1 MSEEELKRKN
11 IKLLRK
17 KSNIKY
23 TVNEYKKCK
32 NKTHLLVGITMLIGL
47 LPIPGLLKIMEAINT
62 KTFIILTTGVAL
74 SSLYGSIKTKKH
86 FKNKMKNLKLNNPEI
101 DFENFT
107 EQNLDVL
114 DKEIQAL
121 NNMAIQEVKPKKI
134 EKQNPKEKQK
144 PKVYQSLTSVHTQ
157 VPNPKGYTKTLTLK
171 RRG

>member
-1 MSEEELKRKN
+1 MSEQELKRKN

-17 KSNIKY
+17 KITLKDKIM
-23 TVNEYKKCK
+23 EYKKCK

-47 LPIPGLLKIMEAINT
+47 LPIPSLLKIMEAINT
-62 KTFIILTTGVAL
+62 KTFIILITGIAL
-74 SSLYGSIKTKKH
+74 SSLYETTKIKKH

-121 NNMAIQEVKPKKI
+121 NNMAMQEVKPKKI
-134 EKQNPKEKQK
+134 EKQK
-144 PKVYQSLTSVHTQ
+144 PKVYQSLQPIHVKT
-157 VPNPKGYTKTLTLK
+157 PNTKGYTKTLTLK

>member
-1 MSEEELKRKN
+1 MSEQELKRKN

-17 KSNIKY
+17 KITLKNKIM
-23 TVNEYKKCK
+23 EYKKCK

-47 LPIPGLLKIMEAINT
+47 LPIPSLLKIMEAINT
-62 KTFIILTTGVAL
+62 KTFITLITGIVL
-74 SSLYGSIKTKKH
+74 SSLYETTKIKKH

-107 EQNLDVL
+107 EQNIDVL

-121 NNMAIQEVKPKKI
+121 NNMAMQEVKPKKI
-134 EKQNPKEKQK
+134 EKQK
-144 PKVYQSLTSVHTQ
+144 PKLHQSLQPIHVKA
-157 VPNPKGYTKTLTLK
+157 PNTKGYTKTLTLK

>member
-1 MSEEELKRKN
+1 MSEQELKRKN

-17 KSNIKY
+17 KITLKDKIM
-23 TVNEYKKCK
+23 EYKKCK

-47 LPIPGLLKIMEAINT
+47 LPIPSLLKIMEAINT
-62 KTFIILTTGVAL
+62 KTFITLITGIVL
-74 SSLYGSIKTKKH
+74 SSLYETTKIKKH

-107 EQNLDVL
+107 EQNIDVL

-121 NNMAIQEVKPKKI
+121 NNMAMQEVKPKKI
-134 EKQNPKEKQK
+134 EKQK
-144 PKVYQSLTSVHTQ
+144 PKLHQSLQPIHVKA
-157 VPNPKGYTKTLTLK
+157 PNTKGYTKTLTLK

>member
-1 MSEEELKRKN
+1 MSEQELKRKN

-17 KSNIKY
+17 KITLKNKIM
-23 TVNEYKKCK
+23 EYKKCK

-47 LPIPGLLKIMEAINT
+47 LPIPSLLKIMEVINT
-62 KTFIILTTGVAL
+62 KTFIILITGIAL
-74 SSLYGSIKTKKH
+74 GSLYDTTEIKKH

-107 EQNLDVL
+107 EQKLYVL

-121 NNMAIQEVKPKKI
+121 NNMAMQEVKTKKI
-134 EKQNPKEKQK
+134 EKQK
-144 PKVYQSLTSVHTQ
+144 PKVYESLQPIHVKA
-157 VPNPKGYTKTLTLK
+157 PNPKGHVKSIGTLK

>member
-1 MSEEELKRKN
+1 MSEQELKRKN

-17 KSNIKY
+17 KITLKDKIM
-23 TVNEYKKCK
+23 EYKKCK

-47 LPIPGLLKIMEAINT
+47 LPIPSLLKIMEAINT
-62 KTFIILTTGVAL
+62 KTFITLITGIVL
-74 SSLYGSIKTKKH
+74 SSLYETTKIKKH

-107 EQNLDVL
+107 EQNIDVL

-121 NNMAIQEVKPKKI
+121 NNMAMQEVKPKKI
-134 EKQNPKEKQK
+134 EKQK
-144 PKVYQSLTSVHTQ
+144 PKLHQSLQPIHVKA
-157 VPNPKGYTKTLTLK
+157 PNTKEYTKTLTLK

>member
-1 MSEEELKRKN
+1 MSEQELKRKN

-17 KSNIKY
+17 KITLKDKIM
-23 TVNEYKKCK
+23 EYKKCK

-47 LPIPGLLKIMEAINT
+47 LPIPSLLKIMEAINT
-62 KTFIILTTGVAL
+62 KTFITLITGIVL
-74 SSLYGSIKTKKH
+74 SSLYETTKIKKH

-121 NNMAIQEVKPKKI
+121 NNMAMQEVKPKKI
-134 EKQNPKEKQK
+134 EKQK
-144 PKVYQSLTSVHTQ
+144 PKLHQSLQPIHVKA
-157 VPNPKGYTKTLTLK
+157 PNTKGYTKTLTLK

>member
-1 MSEEELKRKN
+1 MSEQELKRKN

-17 KSNIKY
+17 KITLKNKIM
-23 TVNEYKKCK
+23 EYKKCK

-47 LPIPGLLKIMEAINT
+47 LPIPSLLKIMEVINT
-62 KTFIILTTGVAL
+62 KTFIILITGIAL
-74 SSLYGSIKTKKH
+74 SSLYETTKIKKH

-107 EQNLDVL
+107 EQKLYVL

-121 NNMAIQEVKPKKI
+121 NNMAMQEVKTKK
-134 EKQNPKEKQK
+134 QEKQK
-144 PKVYQSLTSVHTQ
+144 TKLHQSLQPIHVKA
-157 VPNPKGYTKTLTLK
+157 PNTKGYVKSIGTLK

>member
-1 MSEEELKRKN
+1 MSEQELKRKN

-17 KSNIKY
+17 KITLKDKIM
-23 TVNEYKKCK
+23 EYKKCK

-47 LPIPGLLKIMEAINT
+47 LPIPSLLKIMEAINT
-62 KTFIILTTGVAL
+62 KTFITLITGIVL
-74 SSLYGSIKTKKH
+74 SSLYETTKIKKH

-107 EQNLDVL
+107 EQNIDVL

-121 NNMAIQEVKPKKI
+121 NNMAMQEVKPKKI
-134 EKQNPKEKQK
+134 EKQK
-144 PKVYQSLTSVHTQ
+144 PKLHQSLQPIHVKA
-157 VPNPKGYTKTLTLK
+157 PNTKGYKKTLTLK

>member
-11 IKLLRK
+11 LKLLRK
-17 KSNIKY
+17 KLYIKY

-32 NKTHLLVGITMLIGL
+32 NKTHLLIGITMLIGL
-47 LPIPGLLKIMEAINT
+47 LPFPGLLKIMEVINT
-62 KTFIILTTGVAL
+62 KTFIILITGVAL
-74 SSLYGSIKTKKH
+74 GSLYETIKIKKH
-86 FKNKMKNLKLNNPEI
+86 FKNKMKNLKINNPEI

-121 NNMAIQEVKPKKI
+121 NNMAMQEVKTKKI
-134 EKQNPKEKQK
+134 EKQK
-144 PKVYQSLTSVHTQ
+144 PKVYQSLQPIHVKA
-157 VPNPKGYTKTLTLK
+157 PNTKGYTKTLTLK

>member
-11 IKLLRK
+11 LRLYKEKLYIKQK
-17 KSNIKY
+17 VI
-23 TVNEYKKCK
+23 EYQKCK

-47 LPIPGLLKIMEAINT
+47 LPFPSLLKIMEAINT

-74 SSLYGSIKTKKH
+74 SSLYGTMKTKKH
-86 FKNKMKNLKLNNPEI
+86 FKNKIRNLKLDNPEI

-107 EQNLDVL
+107 EQKIDVL

-121 NNMAIQEVKPKKI
+121 NNIAIQRVKTKKT
-134 EKQNPKEKQK
+134 EQQK
-144 PKVYQSLTSVHTQ
+144 PNVYQTLPPVHNQEPDT
-157 VPNPKGYTKTLTLK
+157 KGYTKTLTLK

>member
-1 MSEEELKRKN
+1 MSEQELKRKN

-17 KSNIKY
+17 KITLKNKIM
-23 TVNEYKKCK
+23 EYKKCK

-47 LPIPGLLKIMEAINT
+47 LQIPSLLKIMEVINT
-62 KTFIILTTGVAL
+62 KTFIILITGIAL
-74 SSLYGSIKTKKH
+74 GSLYETTKIQKH

-107 EQNLDVL
+107 EQKIDVL

-121 NNMAIQEVKPKKI
+121 NNMAMQEVKTKKI
-134 EKQNPKEKQK
+134 EKQK
-144 PKVYQSLTSVHTQ
+144 PKVYESLQPIHVKA
-157 VPNPKGYTKTLTLK
+157 PNPKGHVKSIGTLK

>member
-1 MSEEELKRKN
+1 MSEQELKRKN

-17 KSNIKY
+17 KITLKDKIM
-23 TVNEYKKCK
+23 EYKKCK

-47 LPIPGLLKIMEAINT
+47 LPIPSLLKIMEAINT
-62 KTFIILTTGVAL
+62 KTFITLITGIVL
-74 SSLYGSIKTKKH
+74 SSLYETTKIKKH

-107 EQNLDVL
+107 EQNIDVL

-121 NNMAIQEVKPKKI
+121 NNMAMQEVKPKKI
-134 EKQNPKEKQK
+134 EKQK
-144 PKVYQSLTSVHTQ
+144 PKVYQSLQPIHVKT
-157 VPNPKGYTKTLTLK
+157 PNTKGYTKTLTLK

>member
-1 MSEEELKRKN
+1 MSEQELKRKN

-17 KSNIKY
+17 KITLKDKIM
-23 TVNEYKKCK
+23 EYKKCK

-47 LPIPGLLKIMEAINT
+47 LPIPSLLKIMEAINT
-62 KTFIILTTGVAL
+62 KTFITLITGIVL
-74 SSLYGSIKTKKH
+74 SSLYETKKKKKH

-121 NNMAIQEVKPKKI
+121 NNMAMQEVKPKKI
-134 EKQNPKEKQK
+134 EKQK
-144 PKVYQSLTSVHTQ
+144 PKLHQSLQPIHVKA
-157 VPNPKGYTKTLTLK
+157 PNTKGYTKTLTLK

>member
-1 MSEEELKRKN
+1 MSEQELKRKN

-17 KSNIKY
+17 KITLKNKIM
-23 TVNEYKKCK
+23 EYKKCK

-47 LPIPGLLKIMEAINT
+47 LPIPSLLKIMEVINT
-62 KTFIILTTGVAL
+62 KTFIILITGIAL
-74 SSLYGSIKTKKH
+74 GSLYETTKIQKH

-107 EQNLDVL
+107 EQKIDVL

-121 NNMAIQEVKPKKI
+121 NNMAMQEVKTKKI
-134 EKQNPKEKQK
+134 EKQK
-144 PKVYQSLTSVHTQ
+144 PKVYESLQPIHVKA
-157 VPNPKGYTKTLTLK
+157 PNPKGHVKSIGTLK